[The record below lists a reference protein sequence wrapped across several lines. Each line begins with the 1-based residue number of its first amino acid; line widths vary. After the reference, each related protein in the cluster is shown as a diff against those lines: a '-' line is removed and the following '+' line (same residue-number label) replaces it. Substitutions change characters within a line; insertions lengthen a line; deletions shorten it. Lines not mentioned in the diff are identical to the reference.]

1 MGNVTEELHCPLV
14 TVELVEDEAAPG
26 TPLWSWLR
34 EEDERLEA
42 EITSEL
48 EKPDFSAW
56 MIREGQQSCFT
67 PDV

>member
-1 MGNVTEELHCPLV
+1 VTEELHCPLV
-14 TVELVEDEAAPG
+14 SDVLVDNEAAPG
-26 TPLWSWLR
+26 APVWSWPK
-34 EEDERLEA
+34 EEEERLEA

-56 MIREGQQSCFT
+56 MIREGQHNCLT